1 MLDRAATEL
10 GPGLID
16 QSTRIVSM
24 AGVTRV
30 SIIASG
36 ALAGLPVGAFPGA
49 DGSLSD
55 HATVEYLISARAAD
69 AKATE
74 TTASQTSGSAVAVI
88 ESSAVLPYAA
98 SDLTALRR
106 YAPDVLTPPP
116 GAGVR
121 GWLLNRL
128 PEATH
133 LHLACNATYDPKDP
147 FASKFEFGRGLA
159 VTVADLA
166 GVSTPNLSM
175 VVASCCRTGVIDQR
189 GADGLVGLAQAL
201 IAAGAASAI
210 ATLWAVD
217 DAGTSL
223 MMAKFYEE
231 LAAGTPAAEAIGEAQ
246 RHLRETTM
254 AQWQSLV
261 QPDNEASWVPMQ
273 LRGGLRSLVDS
284 TDSGD
289 MSTQPFAHPMHWA
302 GVVYISA

>member
-1 MLDRAATEL
+1 M
-10 GPGLID
+10 
-16 QSTRIVSM
+16 
-24 AGVTRV
+24 
-30 SIIASG
+30 
-36 ALAGLPVGAFPGA
+36 
-49 DGSLSD
+49 
-55 HATVEYLISARAAD
+55 
-69 AKATE
+69 
-74 TTASQTSGSAVAVI
+74 
-88 ESSAVLPYAA
+88 PYSA

-106 YAPDVLTPPP
+106 YAPGVLTPPS

-121 GWLLNRL
+121 GWLLSRL

-166 GVSTPNLSM
+166 EVSTPNLAM

-223 MMAKFYEE
+223 MMAKFYDE
-231 LAAGTPAAEAIGEAQ
+231 LAAGAQAAEAIGDAQ

-254 AQWQSLV
+254 AEWQSLAR
-261 QPDNEASWVPMQ
+261 PDNEASWVPAQ
-273 LRGGLRSLVDS
+273 LRGGLRALADS
-284 TDSGD
+284 ANPGD
-289 MSTQPFAHPMHWA
+289 MSTRPFAHPVHWA